1 MIVIPAI
8 DLRGGKCVRLFRG
21 DPNAQ
26 TTYEAD
32 PVETAA
38 RFEREGARRLHV
50 VDLDAVLGTGS
61 NREVIVAICRA
72 VAVPVQLGGGLR
84 SMDAIERALEDG
96 AARAILGT
104 AAALDPGFVA
114 QAVASFRDRI
124 VAAVDVDGD
133 HVMVRGWQE
142 AGPPVATSVAALAEV
157 GTPRFLATSVQ
168 KDGTMDG
175 PDFALYERLVGLT
188 DRPIIASGGVRKADD
203 VWRLRE
209 LGVEAAVVGK
219 ALYSGTMHLS
229 EVVRG

>member
-1 MIVIPAI
+1 MIPAI

-32 PVETAA
+32 PVETAV
-38 RFEREGARRLHV
+38 RFEQEGARRLHV
-50 VDLDAVLGTGS
+50 VDLDAALGTGS
-61 NREVIVAICRA
+61 NREVIVAICRS
-72 VAVPVQLGGGLR
+72 VAVPVQVGGGLR
-84 SMDAIERALEDG
+84 TMEAVERVLQDG

-114 QAVASFRDRI
+114 EAVDHVRDR
-124 VAAVDVDGD
+124 VVVAVDVQGERL
-133 HVMVRGWQE
+133 MVRGWQE
-142 AGPPVATSVAALAEV
+142 QGPPLEEAVAALTAA
-157 GTPRFLATSVQ
+157 GSPRFLATSVQ
-168 KDGTMDG
+168 HDGTMDG
-175 PDFALYERLVGLT
+175 PDLALYERLVGLT
-188 DRPIIASGGVRKADD
+188 DVPVIASGGVRKADD
-203 VWRLRE
+203 VWSLRE